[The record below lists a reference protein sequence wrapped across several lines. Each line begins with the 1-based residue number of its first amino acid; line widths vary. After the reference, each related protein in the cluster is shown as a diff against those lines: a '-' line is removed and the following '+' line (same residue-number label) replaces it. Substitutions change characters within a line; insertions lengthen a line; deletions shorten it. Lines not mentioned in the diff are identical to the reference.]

1 MPRLTGQHDSIR
13 MIAREHRLPKTI
25 VLLTDFGTQDAYVG
39 IMKGV
44 IAGIDAQARLIDLT
58 HSIPPG
64 DIHRAAFELWRA
76 VNYFPKDSIY
86 LTVVDPGVGT
96 LRRSIAVRWST
107 FAAVGPDN
115 GVFSFLYVHENPLA
129 AVELTNTAYHLE
141 PTSQTF
147 HGRDIFAP
155 VAAHLSYGVRF
166 KDVGKPIEYPV
177 RFPMPLLQVERGPT
191 IRGAIMH
198 ADRFGN
204 LITSIGYLKREGKIL
219 TFDPWLP
226 ELPCITFT
234 GEPHVYL
241 KKHYPLP
248 IHSTFM
254 EVPEGRPVAYIG
266 SSGLLEIA
274 INAGNAAD
282 TLKLSPEQRVL
293 LH

>member
-1 MPRLTGQHDSIR
+1 M
-13 MIAREHRLPKTI
+13 PKTI

-44 IAGIDAQARLIDLT
+44 IASIDAQACMIDLS

-64 DIHRAAFELWRA
+64 DVHRAAFELWRA
-76 VNYFPKDSIY
+76 VNYFPKDAIY
-86 LTVVDPGVGT
+86 LTVVDPGVGSA
-96 LRRSIAVRWST
+96 RRSIAVRWST
-107 FAAVGPDN
+107 FTAVGPDN
-115 GVFSFLYVHENPLA
+115 GVFSYLYMNENPLA
-129 AVELTNTAYHLE
+129 AVELTNTSYHLE

-155 VAAHLSYGVRF
+155 VAAHLSTGVRL
-166 KDVGKPIEYPV
+166 KNLGKAIEHPI
-177 RFPMPLLQVERGPT
+177 RFPMPLLQIERGPT
-191 IRGAIMH
+191 IRGVIMH

-204 LITSIGYLKREGKIL
+204 LITSIGYLKHESDAL

-226 ELPCITFT
+226 ELPRVTFT
-234 GEPHVYL
+234 GETHVYL
-241 KKHYPLP
+241 KNHYPLP

-254 EVPEGRPVAYIG
+254 EVPQGRPVAYIG

-274 INAGNAAD
+274 INAGSAAE
-282 TLKLSPEQRVL
+282 TLNLSPEQRVL